1 MKGFSFPY
9 DPEIHAAARGTGLN
23 ISPKAAREVC
33 KALKGMDLEKA
44 KNYLGRVIE
53 MDQAVPF
60 KRHDGKVGHRR
71 GKGMATGRY
80 PVKTAAAILKVIE
93 SAGNN
98 GEAIHIDIENWR
110 ILHIATSRGT
120 SFESRFPRG
129 RGRVTPK
136 MRERAN
142 VEVVL
147 EEIKSPSPRI

>member
-9 DPEIHAAARGTGLN
+9 NPEIHAAARGTGLN
-23 ISPKAAREVC
+23 VSPKAAREVC
-33 KALKGMDLEKA
+33 KAIKCMDLEKA
-44 KNYLGRVIE
+44 KSYLERVIK
-53 MDQAVPF
+53 MNQAVPF

-71 GKGMATGRY
+71 GKGISTGRY

-110 ILHIATSRGT
+110 ILHIATSRGV
-120 SFESRFPRG
+120 SVESRFPRA
-129 RGRVTPK
+129 RGRATPK
-136 MRERAN
+136 MRESAN

-147 EEIKSPSPRI
+147 EEIK

>member
-44 KNYLGRVIE
+44 KNYLGRVIK

-71 GKGMATGRY
+71 GKGMSTGRY
-80 PVKTAAAILKVIE
+80 PVKPAAAILKVIE

-120 SFESRFPRG
+120 RFESRFPRA
-129 RGRVTPK
+129 RGRATPK
-136 MRERAN
+136 MRESAN

-147 EEIKSPSPRI
+147 EEIK

>member
-9 DPEIHAAARGTGLN
+9 DPEVHAAARGNGLN

-33 KALKGMDLEKA
+33 KAIKGMELEKA
-44 KNYLGRVIE
+44 KDYLERVID
-53 MDQAVPF
+53 MNQAVPF
-60 KRHDGKVGHRR
+60 KRHDGKVGHRK
-71 GKGMATGRY
+71 GKGISTGRY
-80 PVKTAAAILKVIE
+80 PVKTAAAILKVLD

-120 SFESRFPRG
+120 SFEARFPRA
-129 RGRVTPK
+129 RGRATPK
-136 MRERAN
+136 MRESAN

-147 EEIKSPSPRI
+147 EEIK

>member
-9 DPEIHAAARGTGLN
+9 GPEIHAAARGNGLN

-33 KALKGMDLEKA
+33 KAIKGMDLEKA
-44 KNYLGRVIE
+44 KSYLERVIE
-53 MDQAVPF
+53 MNQAVPF

-71 GKGMATGRY
+71 GKGMSTGRY
-80 PVKTAAAILKVIE
+80 PVKTATAILKVIE

-120 SFESRFPRG
+120 SFESRFPRA
-129 RGRVTPK
+129 RGRATPK
-136 MRERAN
+136 MRESAN

-147 EEIKSPSPRI
+147 EEIK

>member
-9 DPEIHAAARGTGLN
+9 DPEIHAAARGVGLN

-33 KALKGMDLEKA
+33 KAIKGMELEKA
-44 KNYLGRVIE
+44 KIYLEKVID

-60 KRHDGKVGHRR
+60 RRHDGKVGHRK
-71 GKGMATGRY
+71 GKGISSGRF
-80 PVKTAAAILKVIE
+80 PIKTAAAILKVIE

-98 GEAIHIDIENWR
+98 GEANNIDVENWR

-120 SFESRFPRG
+120 SFEARFPRA
-129 RGRVTPK
+129 RGRATPK
-136 MRERAN
+136 MRDSAN

-147 EEIKSPSPRI
+147 EEAS

>member
-71 GKGMATGRY
+71 GKGMSTGRY
-80 PVKTAAAILKVIE
+80 PVKTATAILKVIE

-98 GEAIHIDIENWR
+98 GEAIHIDIEDWR
-110 ILHIATSRGT
+110 IVHIATSRGT
-120 SFESRFPRG
+120 TFEARFPRA
-129 RGRVTPK
+129 RGRATPK
-136 MRERAN
+136 KRESAN

-147 EEIKSPSPRI
+147 EEIK

>member
-9 DPEIHAAARGTGLN
+9 NPEIHAAARGNGLN

-33 KALKGMDLEKA
+33 KAIKGMDLEKA
-44 KNYLGRVIE
+44 KSYLERVIE
-53 MDQAVPF
+53 MNQAVPF

-71 GKGMATGRY
+71 GKGISTGRY

-120 SFESRFPRG
+120 SFESRFPRA
-129 RGRVTPK
+129 RGRATPK
-136 MRERAN
+136 MRESAN

-147 EEIKSPSPRI
+147 EEIK

>member
-1 MKGFSFPY
+1 M
-9 DPEIHAAARGTGLN
+9 E
-23 ISPKAAREVC
+23 
-33 KALKGMDLEKA
+33 LEKA
-44 KNYLGRVIE
+44 KNYLERVMD

-71 GKGMATGRY
+71 GKGMSSGRY

-110 ILHIATSRGT
+110 IIHIATSRGR
-120 SFESRFPRG
+120 SFEARFPRA
-129 RGRVTPK
+129 RGRSTPK
-136 MRERAN
+136 MRESAN

-147 EEIKSPSPRI
+147 EELK

>member
-44 KNYLGRVIE
+44 KNYLGRVIK

-80 PVKTAAAILKVIE
+80 PVKTATAILKVIE

-98 GEAIHIDIENWR
+98 GEAIHID
-110 ILHIATSRGT
+110 
-120 SFESRFPRG
+120 
-129 RGRVTPK
+129 
-136 MRERAN
+136 
-142 VEVVL
+142 
-147 EEIKSPSPRI
+147 EE

>member
-44 KNYLGRVIE
+44 KNYLGRVIK

-71 GKGMATGRY
+71 GKGMSTGRY

-110 ILHIATSRGT
+110 IRHIATSRGT
-120 SFESRFPRG
+120 SFESRFPRA
-129 RGRVTPK
+129 RGRATPK
-136 MRERAN
+136 MRESAN

-147 EEIKSPSPRI
+147 EEIK

>member
-1 MKGFSFPY
+1 MKGFSYPY
-9 DPEIHAAARGTGLN
+9 NPEIHAAARGTGLN
-23 ISPKAAREVC
+23 VSPKAAREVC
-33 KALKGMDLEKA
+33 KALKGMELDKA
-44 KNYLGRVIE
+44 KNYLERVMD

-71 GKGMATGRY
+71 GKGMSSGRY

-110 ILHIATSRGT
+110 IIHIATSRGQ
-120 SFESRFPRG
+120 SFEARFPRA
-129 RGRVTPK
+129 RGRATPK
-136 MRERAN
+136 MRESAN

-147 EEIKSPSPRI
+147 EELK

>member
-9 DPEIHAAARGTGLN
+9 DPEIHAAARGTGLK

-44 KNYLGRVIE
+44 KNYLERVIE
-53 MDQAVPF
+53 MNQAVPF

-71 GKGMATGRY
+71 GKGMSTGRY

-120 SFESRFPRG
+120 SFESRFPRA
-129 RGRVTPK
+129 RGRATPK
-136 MRERAN
+136 MRESAN

-147 EEIKSPSPRI
+147 EEIK

>member
-9 DPEIHAAARGTGLN
+9 NPEIHAAARGTGLN

-33 KALKGMDLEKA
+33 KAIKGMDLEKA
-44 KNYLGRVIE
+44 KSYLERVIE
-53 MDQAVPF
+53 MNQAVPF

-71 GKGMATGRY
+71 GKGISTGRY

-120 SFESRFPRG
+120 RFESRFPRA
-129 RGRVTPK
+129 RGRATPK
-136 MRERAN
+136 MRESAN

-147 EEIKSPSPRI
+147 EEIK

>member
-71 GKGMATGRY
+71 GKGMSTGRY

-110 ILHIATSRGT
+110 ILHIATSRGV
-120 SFESRFPRG
+120 SVESRFPRA
-129 RGRVTPK
+129 RGRATPK
-136 MRERAN
+136 MRESAN
-142 VEVVL
+142 VEVIL
-147 EEIKSPSPRI
+147 EEIR

>member
-9 DPEIHAAARGTGLN
+9 NPEIHAAARGNGLN

-33 KALKGMDLEKA
+33 KAIKGMDLEKA
-44 KNYLGRVIE
+44 KSYLERVIE
-53 MDQAVPF
+53 MNQAVPF

-71 GKGMATGRY
+71 GKGISTGRY

-120 SFESRFPRG
+120 SFESRFPRA
-129 RGRVTPK
+129 RGRSTPK
-136 MRERAN
+136 MRESAN

-147 EEIKSPSPRI
+147 EEIK

>member
-44 KNYLGRVIE
+44 KNYLGRVIK

-71 GKGMATGRY
+71 GKGMSTGRY

-98 GEAIHIDIENWR
+98 GEAIHIDIEDWR
-110 ILHIATSRGT
+110 IVHIATSRGT
-120 SFESRFPRG
+120 TFEARFPRA
-129 RGRVTPK
+129 RGRATPK
-136 MRERAN
+136 KRESAN

-147 EEIKSPSPRI
+147 EEIK

>member
-9 DPEIHAAARGTGLN
+9 NPEIHAAARGVGLN

-44 KNYLGRVIE
+44 KNYLERVIE
-53 MDQAVPF
+53 MNQAVPF

-71 GKGMATGRY
+71 GKGMSTGRY

-120 SFESRFPRG
+120 SFESRVPRP
-129 RGRVTPK
+129 RRRATPK
-136 MRERAN
+136 MRESAN

-147 EEIKSPSPRI
+147 EEIK

>member
-1 MKGFSFPY
+1 MKGFSYPY
-9 DPEIHAAARGTGLN
+9 DPEIHAAARGTELN

-33 KALKGMDLEKA
+33 KVLKGMDLEKA

-71 GKGMATGRY
+71 GKGMSTGRY
-80 PVKTAAAILKVIE
+80 PVKTATAILKVIE

-120 SFESRFPRG
+120 SFESRFPRA
-129 RGRVTPK
+129 RGRATPK
-136 MRERAN
+136 MRESAN

-147 EEIKSPSPRI
+147 EEIK

>member
-44 KNYLGRVIE
+44 KNYLGRVIK

-71 GKGMATGRY
+71 GKGMSTGRY
-80 PVKTAAAILKVIE
+80 PDKTAAAILKVIE
-93 SAGNN
+93 SASNN

-120 SFESRFPRG
+120 SFESRFPRA
-129 RGRVTPK
+129 RGRATPK
-136 MRERAN
+136 MRESAN

-147 EEIKSPSPRI
+147 EEIK

>member
-9 DPEIHAAARGTGLN
+9 DPEIHAAARGNGLN

-33 KALKGMDLEKA
+33 KAIKGMDLEKA
-44 KNYLGRVIE
+44 KSYLERVIE
-53 MDQAVPF
+53 MNQAVPF

-71 GKGMATGRY
+71 GKGMSTGRY

-120 SFESRFPRG
+120 SFESRFPRA
-129 RGRVTPK
+129 RGRATPK
-136 MRERAN
+136 MRESAN

-147 EEIKSPSPRI
+147 EEIK

>member
-33 KALKGMDLEKA
+33 KAIKGMDLEKA
-44 KNYLGRVIE
+44 KSYLERVIE
-53 MDQAVPF
+53 MKQAVPF

-71 GKGMATGRY
+71 GKGMSTGRY

-120 SFESRFPRG
+120 RFESRFPRA
-129 RGRVTPK
+129 RGRATPK
-136 MRERAN
+136 MRESAN

-147 EEIKSPSPRI
+147 EEIK

>member
-44 KNYLGRVIE
+44 KNYLGRVIK

-98 GEAIHIDIENWR
+98 GEAIHIDIEIWR

-120 SFESRFPRG
+120 SFESRFPRA
-129 RGRVTPK
+129 RGRATPK
-136 MRERAN
+136 MRESAN

-147 EEIKSPSPRI
+147 EEIK

>member
-9 DPEIHAAARGTGLN
+9 NPEIHAAARGTGLN

-33 KALKGMDLEKA
+33 KAIKGMDLEKA
-44 KNYLGRVIE
+44 KDYLERVIK
-53 MDQAVPF
+53 MNQAVPF

-110 ILHIATSRGT
+110 ILHIATSRGV
-120 SFESRFPRG
+120 SVESRFPRA
-129 RGRVTPK
+129 RGRATPK
-136 MRERAN
+136 MRESAN
-142 VEVVL
+142 VEVIL
-147 EEIKSPSPRI
+147 EEIR

>member
-53 MDQAVPF
+53 MNQAVPF

-71 GKGMATGRY
+71 GKGMSTGRY

-110 ILHIATSRGT
+110 ILHFATSRGT
-120 SFESRFPRG
+120 SFESRFPRA
-129 RGRVTPK
+129 RGRATPK
-136 MRERAN
+136 MRESAN

-147 EEIKSPSPRI
+147 EEIK

>member
-23 ISPKAAREVC
+23 ISPKAAREDC

-44 KNYLGRVIE
+44 KNYLGRVIK

-71 GKGMATGRY
+71 GKGMSTGRY

-120 SFESRFPRG
+120 SFESRFPRA
-129 RGRVTPK
+129 RGRATPK
-136 MRERAN
+136 MRESAN

-147 EEIKSPSPRI
+147 EEIK

>member
-9 DPEIHAAARGTGLN
+9 NPEIHAAARGVGLN

-44 KNYLGRVIE
+44 NNYLERVIE
-53 MDQAVPF
+53 MNQAVPF

-71 GKGMATGRY
+71 GKGMSTGRY

-98 GEAIHIDIENWR
+98 GVAIHIDIENWR

-120 SFESRFPRG
+120 SFESRFPRA
-129 RGRVTPK
+129 RGRATPK
-136 MRERAN
+136 MRESAN

-147 EEIKSPSPRI
+147 EEIK

>member
-44 KNYLGRVIE
+44 KNYLGRVIK

-120 SFESRFPRG
+120 SFESRFPRA
-129 RGRVTPK
+129 RGRSTPK
-136 MRERAN
+136 MRESAN

-147 EEIKSPSPRI
+147 EEIK

>member
-9 DPEIHAAARGTGLN
+9 NPEIHAAARGTGLN
-23 ISPKAAREVC
+23 VSPKAAREVC
-33 KALKGMDLEKA
+33 KAIKGMDLKKA
-44 KNYLGRVIE
+44 KSYLERVIK
-53 MDQAVPF
+53 MNQAVPF

-71 GKGMATGRY
+71 GKGISTGRY

-110 ILHIATSRGT
+110 ILHIATSRGV
-120 SFESRFPRG
+120 SVESRFPRA
-129 RGRVTPK
+129 RGRATPK
-136 MRERAN
+136 MRESAN

-147 EEIKSPSPRI
+147 EEIK

>member
-71 GKGMATGRY
+71 GKGMSTGRY

-120 SFESRFPRG
+120 SFESRFPRA
-129 RGRVTPK
+129 RGRATPK
-136 MRERAN
+136 KRESAN

-147 EEIKSPSPRI
+147 EEIK